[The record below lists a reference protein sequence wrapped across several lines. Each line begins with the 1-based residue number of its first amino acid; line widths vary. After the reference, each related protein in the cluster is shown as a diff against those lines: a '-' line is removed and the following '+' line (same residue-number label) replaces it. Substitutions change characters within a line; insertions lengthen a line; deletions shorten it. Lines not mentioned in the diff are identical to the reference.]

1 MTVEDQIRALADL
14 DYEALRARY
23 EELVGK
29 PLRQRNAPF
38 LRKRIA
44 YALQEREYGGLS
56 NAARRRIEELAAEIK
71 LPLGEVRVPR
81 RFDKIQPGTVL
92 RRVWKGTEQ
101 CVLVHAAGYEWGG
114 TVYGSLSAVANAIT
128 GSRWNGK
135 VFFFGNTKGTKAS

>member
-14 DYEALRARY
+14 DYKGLVARY

-44 YALQEREYGGLS
+44 YAIQEREYGGLS
-56 NAARRRIEELAAEIK
+56 NAARRRIEALAAEIK

-81 RFDKIQPGTVL
+81 RSDKIQPGTVL
-92 RRVWKGTEQ
+92 RRVWKGMEQ
-101 CVLVHAAGYEWGG
+101 CVLVHAEGYEWNG
-114 TVYGSLSAVANAIT
+114 TIYGSLSAAANAIT

-135 VFFFGNTKGTKAS
+135 LFFGLTKGTKTS